1 MTRDQTEKVKAF
13 AVLVIFWYHLF
24 GCGSY
29 LTLPENVWIPIISEK
44 LALDLCAGP
53 ICLHV
58 FIFCSGYGLYR
69 SYICRNTDSRDF
81 IRRFTKILI
90 PYWTVLALTVLYLA
104 LRGKFNPEHLFV
116 NLFALVH
123 DDDMLYAT
131 FSWFVKLYLELPFV
145 LLIVQRIEKRGNHTF
160 WKDFLGYVL
169 MPVGIWTALYPLMLS
184 VRDNARLLFLVVSL
198 QELFF
203 YLPDFFTAMLCAKY
217 GVFEKL
223 REKTAGIP
231 SALLLPISVV
241 LLLFILVIQARNMI
255 SQRILL
261 DWAQAFLIVCC
272 LLCIMER
279 GKFHSRHILPFIGK
293 NSLYY
298 WLLSGLFF
306 LNTSVLQF
314 IIYAPRYT
322 VLILIWQVIVETPLV
337 LAVKYVSGKLL
348 NLIDGLIPL
357 KKGGCA
363 IQ

>member
-1 MTRDQTEKVKAF
+1 MKREQTEKIKAF

-29 LTLPENVWIPIISEK
+29 LTLPENIWLPVISEK
-44 LALDLCAGP
+44 FALSLCAGP

-58 FIFCSGYGLYR
+58 FMFCSGYGLYR
-69 SYICRNTDSRDF
+69 SYICRKTGMRDF
-81 IRRFTKILI
+81 LRRFTKILI
-90 PYWTVLALTVLYLA
+90 PYWTVLALTILYLV
-104 LRGKFNPEHLFV
+104 LRGKFNPEHIFV

-145 LLIVQRIEKRGNHTF
+145 LLLVQKIEKRGSRSF
-160 WKDFLGYVL
+160 LKDFFLYIVL
-169 MPVGIWTALYPLMLS
+169 PVAIWTSLYPLMLS
-184 VRDNARLLFLVVSL
+184 VQGNARMLFLVVSL

-217 GVFEKL
+217 GVFEKI

-231 SALLLPISVV
+231 AALQV
-241 LLLFILVIQARNMI
+241 LCSFVILYAVIFIQARQML
-255 SQRILL
+255 SQRVLL
-261 DWAQAFLIVCC
+261 DWLQAFLMVCC
-272 LLCIMER
+272 LLCIMEK
-279 GKFHSRHILPFIGK
+279 GKIHSRYILPFVGE

-306 LNTSVLQF
+306 LNTSELQF

-337 LAVKYVSGKLL
+337 IVVKWVAGKLMGAADRI
-348 NLIDGLIPL
+348 IDCSFR
-357 KKGGCA
+357 KKS
-363 IQ
+363 